1 MKFRKPTGFFFISA
15 VLATLVMG
23 GMVRTT
29 AQARQAET
37 ATLTPGVELVYITVT
52 YVEPVHVRGG
62 PNAVY
67 YPIVGTL
74 PIGAVQ
80 QAVGRSLAGEW
91 VKIIYPEANDGSGV
105 GWVYANLVTI
115 SPGFLPI
122 MEPPPT
128 AAPVIIK
135 TLDPDMVASLQPPA
149 TPTRLATFTAPAPL
163 VLPTYENPVDGGG
176 GLSAGVLILILGGVG
191 LAGMAIASIR
201 RSR

>member
-1 MKFRKPTGFFFISA
+1 MLHSPA
-15 VLATLVMG
+15 Y
-23 GMVRTT
+23 
-29 AQARQAET
+29 ARQAET
-37 ATLTPGVELVYITVT
+37 ATLTPGIETVYITNT
-52 YVEPVHVRGG
+52 YVEDVHVRGG

-67 YPIVGTL
+67 YPIVGNL

-122 MEPPPT
+122 VEPPPT
-128 AAPVIIK
+128 VAPVIVK

-163 VLPTYENPVDGGG
+163 VLPTYENPVDGRGG
-176 GLSAGVLILILGGVG
+176 FSAGVLILILGAIG
-191 LAGMAIASIR
+191 LFGLAIASIKQGR
-201 RSR
+201 